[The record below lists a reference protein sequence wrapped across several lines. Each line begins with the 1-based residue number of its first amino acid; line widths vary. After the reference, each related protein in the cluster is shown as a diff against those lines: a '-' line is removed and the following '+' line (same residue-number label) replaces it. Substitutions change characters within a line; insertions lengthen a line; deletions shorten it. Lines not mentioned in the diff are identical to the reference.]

1 MTEEFLVKC
10 VVDPLRKTVYLY
22 SSEGSE
28 KEVICKTVNE
38 FMNVLKFVRKTLDE
52 DTVSYVNPLLNTI

>member
-1 MTEEFLVKC
+1 MTDEFLVKC

-22 SSEGSE
+22 SNEGTE

-38 FMNVLKFVRKTLDE
+38 FMNVLKFVRKTLDD
-52 DTVSYVNPLLNTI
+52 DTVTYVNPLLNTI